1 MGTLMRRNI
10 EKFQLLRRE
19 IPQINNFSAG
29 LFRDAPLETLSGDY
43 QVLACW
49 NLAELV
55 ARNNLVAVE
64 RKTKFRLTRR
74 QKNCHRKMMR
84 IKVGQRVCN
93 RPGRERVIQRHC
105 AETHGNCKC
114 QDYRRQGSNSQY
126 SQLRPDQQHENRDR
140 NNNRNCE
147 RDDGS
152 VPWHPVLED
161 KVLNNQSGKNQGS
174 Y

>member
-49 NLAELV
+49 DLAELIT
-55 ARNNLVAVE
+55 RNNLVAVE

-74 QKNCHRKMMR
+74 QRNCHRKMMR
-84 IKVGQRVCN
+84 IKV
-93 RPGRERVIQRHC
+93 
-105 AETHGNCKC
+105 
-114 QDYRRQGSNSQY
+114 SQ
-126 SQLRPDQQHENRDR
+126 
-140 NNNRNCE
+140 
-147 RDDGS
+147 
-152 VPWHPVLED
+152 
-161 KVLNNQSGKNQGS
+161 
-174 Y
+174 